1 VIEYSDHTSGSCSE
15 VGGEVGHA
23 SRSCFEVGG
32 EVCHAFGSCSEVIG
46 CSGTGDGET
55 KGADKMHG
63 RGHFYSRALRG
74 GNAGQCKERE
84 REVTAR
90 CRGRASVLT
99 RAARRGSDV
108 VVAAALRGGDAEGVC
123 LYTVGEEV
131 SRTRGRIDA
140 ATRHTQG
147 CQRMVTMWHGAR
159 ELEARWAACG
169 VNKEGGS
176 RGAA

>member
-23 SRSCFEVGG
+23 SGSCSEVGG

-55 KGADKMHG
+55 KGVDKMHG
-63 RGHFYSRALRG
+63 GGHFYSRALHG
-74 GNAGQCKERE
+74 GSAGQCKERE
-84 REVTAR
+84 REVMAR
-90 CRGRASVLT
+90 HRGRAS
-99 RAARRGSDV
+99 SDV

-123 LYTVGEEV
+123 PYAVGEEV

-140 ATRHTQG
+140 ATRHTQA
-147 CQRMVTMWHGAR
+147 CQHMVPMWHGAR
-159 ELEARWAACG
+159 ELEARRAACG
-169 VNKEGGS
+169 VSKEGGS